1 PPRVRPHRSPHP
13 PPPRRRAL
21 RPRPR
26 RPPRPGRPRPSRR
39 APTGARARATA
50 GTAGTATATE
60 TAAGTTTTT
69 TAPTAAGADA
79 ARPSGRPSGPPL
91 RPAPGS
97 GVVAPYRTPRPDGL
111 AVGRVPAAPALGEL
125 RDQQQPPA
133 ALVPR
138 LGPAQVRRRVTGVG
152 DLADQGGRVVDQPQ
166 PDGRRPV
173 PDGVGDQFAHHQLG
187 GERRLGQR
195 PGGELLQGLL
205 PDR

>member
-91 RPAPGS
+91 RPPLRPAPGS
-97 GVVAPYRTPRPDGL
+97 GVVAPYRQLRPDGL

-195 PGGELLQGLL
+195 PGG
-205 PDR
+205 